1 MINQPVADLRGDA
14 YATANASLARHGR
27 SFHWA
32 RRLLGATHARRATI
46 LYGFCRR
53 VDDLADGENVGD
65 RAGKLDRL
73 ALAIAIGQSAD
84 PLVVETIELLRAC
97 RIDPAIPLQ
106 LIRGVESDLG
116 VVRVPD
122 HEALLQYCYRVAGTV
137 GLMMSAALDAHDL
150 AAMPYAIDLGIAMQL
165 TNICRDVSADA
176 VEGRRYLPATL
187 VGELDPAQLVCP
199 EPSLRPVVRAAVSEL
214 LDLADKYYA
223 SGEQGLAYL
232 PAGAR
237 AGILVAARVY
247 REIGMKLRR
256 RDCDCWSG
264 RVRVPA
270 GRKLLVSAS
279 ALAAISLRPNLL
291 HPTRPH
297 DPLLHDLLGQLP
309 HAHAHAGGGR
319 RHAC

>member
-1 MINQPVADLRGDA
+1 MINQPFNELSGDA
-14 YATANASLARHGR
+14 YAAADASLACHGR

-32 RRLLGATHARRATI
+32 RHLLGETHARRATI
-46 LYGFCRR
+46 LYGFCRY
-53 VDDLADGENVGD
+53 VDDLADGENGGN
-65 RAGKLDRL
+65 RAGQL
-73 ALAIAIGQSAD
+73 AELSRAIASGRSTD
-84 PLVVETIELLRAC
+84 PLVAETIALLRSC

-106 LIRGVESDLG
+106 LIRGVESDLC

-137 GLMMSAALDAHDL
+137 GLMMSAALDTHDQ

-187 VGELDPAQLVCP
+187 VGELNPAQLVLP
-199 EPSLRPVVRAAVSEL
+199 EPSLRPAVRAAISGL

-223 SGEQGLAYL
+223 SGEQGLTYL

-237 AGILVAARVY
+237 SGILVAARVY

-264 RVRVPA
+264 RVHVPA
-270 GRKLLVSAS
+270 ARKLLVSTT
-279 ALAAISLRPNLL
+279 ALASMWLRPNLL
-291 HPTRPH
+291 HATRPH
-297 DPLLHDLLGQLP
+297 DPVLHDLLGQLP
-309 HAHAHAGGGR
+309 HAHAGRGR

>member
-1 MINQPVADLRGDA
+1 MINQPVADLRGGA
-14 YATANASLARHGR
+14 YATADASLTRHGR

-32 RRLLGATHARRATI
+32 RHLLESTHARRATI

-53 VDDLADGENVGD
+53 VDDLADAENVGN
-65 RAGKLDRL
+65 RAAELDKLS
-73 ALAIAIGQSAD
+73 LAIAIGHSAD
-84 PLVVETIELLRAC
+84 PLVAETIDLLRTC

-122 HEALLQYCYRVAGTV
+122 HEALLKYCYRVAGTV

-176 VEGRRYLPATL
+176 GEGRRYLPATL
-187 VGELDPAQLVCP
+187 VGELDPAQLICP
-199 EPSLRPVVRAAVSEL
+199 EPSLRPVVCAAVAEL

-223 SGEQGLAYL
+223 SGEQGLGYL

-256 RDCDCWSG
+256 RNYDCWSG
-264 RVRVPA
+264 RVQVQA
-270 GRKLLVSAS
+270 ARKLLVSTS
-279 ALAAISLRPNLL
+279 ALAGMWLRPEMR

-297 DPLLHDLLGQLP
+297 DPLLHAMLRHLP
-309 HAHAHAGGGR
+309 HAHADGGR

>member
-1 MINQPVADLRGDA
+1 MITSPLTDLRGDA
-14 YATANASLARHGR
+14 YATADASLARHGR

-32 RRLLGATHARRATI
+32 RHLLDATHARRATL

-53 VDDLADGENVGD
+53 IDDLADEPNVGD
-65 RAGKLDRL
+65 RAAQLDKLSF
-73 ALAIAIGQSAD
+73 ALVSGQSAD
-84 PLVVETIELLRAC
+84 PLVAETIELLRSC
-97 RIDPAIPLQ
+97 KIDPAIPLQ
-106 LIRGVESDLG
+106 LLRGMQSDLG

-122 HEALLQYCYRVAGTV
+122 HEALLKYCYRVAGTV
-137 GLMMSAALDAHDL
+137 GLMMSAALDTHDL

-187 VGELDPAQLVCP
+187 VGDLDPARLVCP
-199 EPSLRPVVRAAVSEL
+199 EPALRPLARAAVSEL
-214 LDLADKYYA
+214 LELADKYYA

-247 REIGMKLRR
+247 REIGVKLRR
-256 RDCDCWSG
+256 RDCDFWSA

-279 ALAAISLRPNLL
+279 ALASTWMRSNLVQ
-291 HPTRPH
+291 PTRAH

-309 HAHAHAGGGR
+309 HAHAGSGR